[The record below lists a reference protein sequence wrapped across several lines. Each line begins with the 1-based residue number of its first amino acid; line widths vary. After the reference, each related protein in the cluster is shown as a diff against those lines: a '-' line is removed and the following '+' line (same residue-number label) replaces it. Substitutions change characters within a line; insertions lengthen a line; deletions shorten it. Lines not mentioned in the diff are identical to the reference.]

1 MDHYNEQLV
10 KKQTE
15 TSDIVKRV
23 LIVIATILLSAV
35 CAFGGF
41 VFGFMP
47 LIVVVFG
54 IFYLSWYLISAT
66 SVEYEYIITNND
78 MDIDKITGRRKRK
91 RLITVKLN
99 TVTEWGEYT
108 EGMGANADA
117 TVMASDAS
125 GEGVWYVLAKHE
137 KFGKVMVL
145 FNPTEETA
153 VNINYGVP
161 FSVRKK
167 DLAAKENED
176 EDETEQE
183 NEN

>member
-10 KKQTE
+10 QKQTE
-15 TSDIVKRV
+15 ISDIVKRV
-23 LIVIATILLSAV
+23 LIILATVILSAV
-35 CAFGGF
+35 CAFGAF

-47 LIVVVFG
+47 LIVVIFG

-66 SVEYEYIITNND
+66 MVEYEYIITNND

-99 TVTEWGEYT
+99 TVMEWGEYR
-108 EGMGANADA
+108 EGMGGGADA

-125 GEGVWYVLAKHE
+125 GESLWYVLAKHE

-153 VNINYGVP
+153 ININYGVP
-161 FSVRKK
+161 FSIRKK
-167 DLAAKENED
+167 DLAVKESD
-176 EDETEQE
+176 EEEETEQQ
-183 NEN
+183 

>member
-10 KKQTE
+10 QKRTE

-23 LIVIATILLSAV
+23 LIIIATVILSAI
-35 CAFGGF
+35 CAFGAF

-47 LIVVVFG
+47 LIVVIFG
-54 IFYLSWYLISAT
+54 IFYLSWYLITAT

-99 TVTEWGEYT
+99 TVTEWGEYK
-108 EGMGANADA
+108 EGMGVNADA

-125 GEGVWYVLAKHE
+125 GESVWYVLAKHE

-153 VNINYGVP
+153 ININHGVP
-161 FSVRKK
+161 FQTRKK
-167 DLAAKENED
+167 DLVAKESE
-176 EDETEQE
+176 EEEQ
-183 NEN
+183 

>member
-10 KKQTE
+10 QKQTE
-15 TSDIVKRV
+15 TSDTVKRV
-23 LIVIATILLSAV
+23 LIILATVVLSAV
-35 CAFGGF
+35 CIFGA
-41 VFGFMP
+41 VIFGFMP

-54 IFYLSWYLISAT
+54 IFYLSWYLISST
-66 SVEYEYIITNND
+66 MVEYEYIITNND
-78 MDIDKITGRRKRK
+78 MDIDKIIGRRKRK

-99 TVTEWGEYT
+99 TVTEWGEYR
-108 EGMGANADA
+108 EGMGGNADA
-117 TVMASDAS
+117 TVMASDAT
-125 GEGVWYVLAKHE
+125 GESVWYVLAKHE

-167 DLAAKENED
+167 DLAAKSNEEDDENE
-176 EDETEQE
+176 Q
-183 NEN
+183 